1 MQSETSAKFTHESQT
16 QRLSHPV
23 HHGPHSWKQAYRF
36 QAQRNPTQNQQRATI
51 HHRIS
56 GILATGSI
64 GLYHRSHG
72 IQPIKTQKERN
83 TNQ

>member
-23 HHGPHSWKQAYRF
+23 HHGPHSWKQACRF

-51 HHRIS
+51 HHRVTGILTTS
-56 GILATGSI
+56 GI
-64 GLYHRSHG
+64 GLLHHGHG
-72 IQPIKTQKERN
+72 IQPLTTQKERN
-83 TNQ
+83 TKQ